1 MLLHVL
7 LFIDDAY
14 RFSVGSPFF
23 CCTLEIKIKIENL
36 TVLGFLSVSDVLAE
50 FLDEESRGGVE
61 NGDISSSVLTL
72 KLDDDS
78 DTLVSS
84 ASLDDI
90 FTDLLGVLFE

>member
-1 MLLHVL
+1 M
-7 LFIDDAY
+7 
-14 RFSVGSPFF
+14 
-23 CCTLEIKIKIENL
+23 EIKIKIENL

>member
-1 MLLHVL
+1 
-7 LFIDDAY
+7 
-14 RFSVGSPFF
+14 
-23 CCTLEIKIKIENL
+23 LEIKIKIENL